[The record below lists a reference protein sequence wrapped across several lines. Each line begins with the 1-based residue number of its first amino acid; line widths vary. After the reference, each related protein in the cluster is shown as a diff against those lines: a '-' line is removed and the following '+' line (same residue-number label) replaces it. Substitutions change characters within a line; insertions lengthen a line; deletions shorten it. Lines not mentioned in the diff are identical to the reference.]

1 MSHVPRLFP
10 REVLD
15 GYCVICIDGEID
27 VAIAG
32 LLTVDL
38 ENAIEECSAHLLL
51 DLTDVT
57 FMDSTALSA
66 LVAAHRHA
74 VASGGSVRLVGP
86 NRRITALL
94 ASTHLDRLLPI
105 HDTMEGARAKRPG

>member
-1 MSHVPRLFP
+1 MSYVPRLFP

-15 GYCVICIDGEID
+15 GYCVVCIDGEVD

-38 ENAIEECSAHLLL
+38 ENAIEECSRHLLI
-51 DLTDVT
+51 DLSAVT

-74 VASGGSVRLVGP
+74 IAAGGSVRLIAP
-86 NRRITALL
+86 NRRITTLL
-94 ASTHLDRLLPI
+94 VSTHLDRLLPI
-105 HDTMEGARAKRPG
+105 HETVESARAEETR